1 MLCGGRIENRLP
13 SGVEILSRFEVE
25 DHAIHALRRRGQVNH
40 AHGVLGGDEQ
50 ARVERGDEELGVSND
65 PAHSHGSRSAAD
77 LNVQ

>member
-25 DHAIHALRRRGQVNH
+25 DHAIHGLRRRGQVNH
-40 AHGVLGGDEQ
+40 AHGVLGRDEQ

-65 PAHSHGSRSAAD
+65 PAHGHGSRGAAD